1 MKAAILSSG
10 SRGNSVLIQTD
21 NTKILID
28 LGVTKSYAEE
38 KLKELEWYR
47 IRLDACNA
55 CEFNSKY
62 HKKEIKKSKTERAIY
77 LLNQKKNYCMI
88 CKCAIEDKAS
98 EELEECSNK
107 ENKKWESIQL

>member
-1 MKAAILSSG
+1 MKE
-10 SRGNSVLIQTD
+10 LI
-21 NTKILID
+21 NLLNKIFIII
-28 LGVTKSYAEE
+28 KSKFRNKE

-47 IRLDACNA
+47 NRLDACNT